1 MSNLSLRL
9 LAILV
14 GVALVSSACFQAEE
28 YQPHKITRAN
38 SSPLSL
44 SSNDLTVHTFTGISS
59 PRAIT
64 YDGVNLWIAN
74 IGMNTVTE
82 ISEDGVVLG
91 TYNVGNSPKA
101 VEFDGKDIWVA
112 NNGEGS
118 VDKLNLQGEVIGTYP
133 IGGGYTAPTSLLYH
147 LGHNTLEKPESENL
161 LLCLVFPSKQEHQ
174 DLVY

>member
-1 MSNLSLRL
+1 MGNLSLRL

-14 GVALVSSACFQAEE
+14 GLALLSSACFQRGADQQDETLQAQ
-28 YQPHKITRAN
+28 Y
-38 SSPLSL
+38 SPLSL
-44 SSNDLTVHTFTGISS
+44 SSDDLSVHTFTGISS

-82 ISEDGVVLG
+82 ISEEGVVLG
-91 TYNVGNSPKA
+91 TYKVGNSPKA

-133 IGGGYTAPTSLLYH
+133 IGGG
-147 LGHNTLEKPESENL
+147 
-161 LLCLVFPSKQEHQ
+161 
-174 DLVY
+174 